1 MNRSFIIRVLSLYVP
16 LFAAF
21 VLWNWRKPARAEATG
36 AVLASAWNLPTLL
49 GLNLLAA
56 HFGWWRFNA
65 IGGVFLGTPVDLWLG
80 WAVLWGCVA
89 ALLFR
94 RAPVWIIC
102 GWAAIF
108 DCMVMRFCAPLAVL
122 GRWWFGGELA
132 ALALCLL
139 PAVYFARW
147 TRHRTHVRWR
157 ATLQFVTF
165 SGMLAIGTA
174 LALAVSQTAWSLDF
188 HSKATQIALQ
198 LLFILA
204 LPGLT
209 AVQEFPVAGEGT
221 PLPYDPPSRLVTSGI
236 YAYIANPMQLSA
248 TLLLF
253 GLGVFLHS
261 WWLFFAGL
269 ISVVYCAGL
278 AAWDENGNLK
288 LRFGDNFVQYRAHVR
303 NWFPGWRPWI
313 GSPSRVYLAED
324 CFKCSQMAAFLRR
337 LKPLNLE
344 ILPAE
349 EHPLYDLERITYKSC
364 DGAVHAQGIAALA
377 RALEHVNLAW
387 AFGGMLL
394 RLPGVNQLFQAI
406 VDVNG
411 GGRVRVER
419 RLCNAS
425 VQNNRTI

>member
-1 MNRSFIIRVLSLYVP
+1 MNRSFVIRALSLYVP

-36 AVLASAWNLPTLL
+36 AVLASAWNMPALL
-49 GLNLLAA
+49 ALNLLAG

-65 IGGVFLGTPVDLWLG
+65 IGGVFLGTPIDLWLG

-102 GWAAIF
+102 GWAVLF
-108 DCMVMRFCAPLAVL
+108 DCMVMRFCAPVVIL

-132 ALALCLL
+132 ALALCLI

-147 TRHRTHVRWR
+147 TRQRINVRWR

-165 SGMLAIGTA
+165 SGMLAIGTV
-174 LALAVSQTAWSLDF
+174 LAVGESRVAGFLDF
-188 HSKATQIALQ
+188 HSKAVQTNLQ

-209 AVQEFPVAGEGT
+209 AVQEFAVVGEGT
-221 PLPYDPPSRLVTSGI
+221 PLPYDPPLKLVSSGI
-236 YAYIANPMQLSA
+236 YAYVANPMQVST
-248 TLLLF
+248 TLLLIAI
-253 GLGVFLHS
+253 GIVLHS
-261 WWLFFAGL
+261 PWLILAGL
-269 ISVVYCAGL
+269 ISVAYCAGL
-278 AAWDENGNLK
+278 AAWDEDGDLK
-288 LRFGDNFVQYRAHVR
+288 LRFGPDFIAYRACVR
-303 NWFPGWRPWI
+303 NWIPRWKPWI
-313 GSPSRVYLAED
+313 GSAARIYVSQD
-324 CFKCSQMAAFLRR
+324 CLKCSQTAAFLRR

-349 EHPLYDLERITYKSC
+349 EHPLYDLERMTYESC
-364 DGAVHAQGIAALA
+364 GAIHAQGIAALA

-387 AFGGMLL
+387 AFAGMLL
-394 RLPGVNQLFQAI
+394 RLPGINQLLQAI
-406 VDVNG
+406 VDVSG
-411 GGRVRVER
+411 GGRFRVSR
-419 RLCNAS
+419 RPCNLSSPA
-425 VQNNRTI
+425 R